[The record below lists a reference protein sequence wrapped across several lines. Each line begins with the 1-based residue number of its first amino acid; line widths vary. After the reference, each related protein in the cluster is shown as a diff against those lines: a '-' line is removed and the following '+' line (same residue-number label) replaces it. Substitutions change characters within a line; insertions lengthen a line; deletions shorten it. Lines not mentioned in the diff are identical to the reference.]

1 MRHDP
6 NLSFS
11 SPPARRPSPPSP
23 VLGRAA
29 PRPACTDATRHRTS
43 PSQLVLTPA
52 SVETQHAPCPDHPFA
67 DHRPLHAMIIC
78 RSLALFAAMLAPAGF
93 AGAQTLEATIPL
105 PAQASARDLLY
116 NPISNKVYTAN
127 TPQVG
132 QPPVQS
138 VTILNGA
145 TNAVLASLTVAD
157 GPRDL
162 CLNTSRNKVYV
173 ANYFTDQVTVIDGV
187 TDQILAVVPVGDGPR
202 ALCYNSQGDRIYC
215 ANEFAGTVTVLDGA
229 TDAVVATV
237 AVGSTPRVLC
247 YNATSNK
254 IYVPNAGSQSLS
266 IIAGATN
273 AVIAT
278 VPTGVVPRGVVFNPQ
293 NNRVYCSNYGS
304 DTVTVVDGATNAV
317 VATVAVGDGPTALF
331 HNPVGNKIYCSNV
344 GAPGPNTPPACT
356 VSVISGATNAVIAT
370 LPAGDEPTAFC
381 FSSNNRKIYW
391 VNEWSHTVAVVDAA
405 TDTQLQ
411 LIPLGSPPVQPVD
424 ICYNPINERVYTAN
438 KLTYTI
444 GVITDS
450 RDVAQPAFGSPIGAP
465 FDLRAPVDQRVA
477 AIDVSVTSG
486 FDGVRLRHAAR
497 NGAATTTSAW
507 AGTPSATPITFTLP
521 SGDHLARVEVWHD
534 AGSARLLGLALQ
546 SRGGQRQ
553 VIGQQVGDF
562 AAFDAPTGSE
572 VVGLRGT
579 AAAQMAS
586 LGIVH
591 RPLLGSYFV
600 TGVGCSSS
608 LGVVGLGLRANA
620 DRLRLGDRAIVEV
633 TQVAGTI
640 GILAVGFAA
649 TTTPLDGL
657 GAPGCWSYGSADVL
671 LLGPTGGSNTAAI
684 HVDLPTTAALVGAR
698 LELQGVSLFAPN
710 ALGLATSAAL
720 RAQVGAL

>member
-1 MRHDP
+1 M
-6 NLSFS
+6 
-11 SPPARRPSPPSP
+11 
-23 VLGRAA
+23 
-29 PRPACTDATRHRTS
+29 T
-43 PSQLVLTPA
+43 
-52 SVETQHAPCPDHPFA
+52 
-67 DHRPLHAMIIC
+67 IC
-78 RSLALFAAMLAPAGF
+78 RSVALFAAMLAPAGF

-157 GPRDL
+157 GPRDF

-202 ALCYNSQGDRIYC
+202 ALCYNSHDDRIYC

-229 TDAVVATV
+229 TDAAVATV
-237 AVGSTPRVLC
+237 AVGSTPRVIC

-254 IYVPNAGSQSLS
+254 VYVPNAGSQSLS

-278 VPTGVVPRGVVFNPQ
+278 APTGSVPRGVVFNPQ

-304 DTVTVVDGATNAV
+304 DTVTVVDGVTNAV

-331 HNPVGNKIYCSNV
+331 HNPAGNKVYCSNV
-344 GAPGPNTPPACT
+344 GAPGPNTPSACT
-356 VSVISGATNAVIAT
+356 VSVISGASNAVIAT

-381 FSSNNRKIYW
+381 FSSNNQKVYW
-391 VNEWSHTVAVVDAA
+391 INEWSHTVAVVDAA
-405 TDTQLQ
+405 TDTPLQ

-424 ICYNPINERVYTAN
+424 ICYNPINERIYTAN

-450 RDVAQPAFGSPIGAP
+450 RDVSLPAFGSAVGTP
-465 FDLRAPVDQRVA
+465 FDLRAPVGQRVA
-477 AIDVSVTSG
+477 AIDASVTTG
-486 FDGVRLRHAAR
+486 LDGVRLRYAAR
-497 NGAATTTSAW
+497 SGAATTASPW
-507 AGTPSATPITFTLP
+507 AGAPGANPNTFSLAA
-521 SGDHLARVEVWHD
+521 GDHLARVEVWHD
-534 AGSARLLGLALQ
+534 AANARLLGIALQ

-553 VIGQQVGDF
+553 VFGQQVGAF
-562 AAFDAPTGSE
+562 AAFDAPAGSE

-579 AAAQMAS
+579 ATTQVPS

-608 LGVVGLGLRANA
+608 VGVVGAGLRVGSE
-620 DRLRLGDRAIVEV
+620 RVRIGDVAVVEL
-633 TQVAGTI
+633 TNIAGAV

-649 TTTPLDGL
+649 TATPLDGL
-657 GAPGCWSYGSADVL
+657 GAPGCWAYGSADVL
-671 LLGPTGGSNTAAI
+671 TLGATDSANAAAI
-684 HVDLPTTAALVGAR
+684 AVAVPPTVSFVGAR